1 MFPFIVVAEVVVGVA
16 VALHTRIFIFE
27 SQRLLLAYKNDSE
40 GNRKQNCYNNE
51 NDKLFKISIV
61 FSKISIFPNDVR
73 WLYSL
78 LNFNFLS

>member
-40 GNRKQNCYNNE
+40 GNRK
-51 NDKLFKISIV
+51 
-61 FSKISIFPNDVR
+61 
-73 WLYSL
+73 
-78 LNFNFLS
+78 